1 MPFVPKNDE
10 LSLSSLGIQMPYNM
24 QAEQSVLG
32 AALMED
38 TILNRLITEMEP
50 EMFYSEQNRAVFETM
65 RALFTDSEAVDVIT
79 LVNALGT
86 NGTFA
91 GADDAKVYITRIAE
105 TVPAI
110 SNVDS
115 YIKIVKE
122 KYQARRLIDAGI
134 GNANG
139 DPESLLRHAGEALAY
154 LTQCAAVMTTPSGE
168 NTKIKRVELVPISPH
183 TAMIVLLASNGIL
196 RSKLFR
202 LDSAIDTTIC
212 ETFYNVAQAMLI
224 GVPVSSL
231 TPAYLQSIAARLGME
246 SLAMFPM
253 LSAVAELSQSAAQP
267 HVFLSGQS
275 NLLHHREY
283 AGRAYELLEFL
294 SRGTP
299 LRTLADSMKGELEI
313 RIGRE
318 NGFVQLDNSSIILAR
333 YTVGEDSSGSIGI
346 IGPTRMDYRRL
357 VPGLKYI
364 SQCISKT
371 MEKALEE

>member
-1 MPFVPKNDE
+1 
-10 LSLSSLGIQMPYNM
+10 
-24 QAEQSVLG
+24 
-32 AALMED
+32 
-38 TILNRLITEMEP
+38 
-50 EMFYSEQNRAVFETM
+50 
-65 RALFTDSEAVDVIT
+65 
-79 LVNALGT
+79 
-86 NGTFA
+86 
-91 GADDAKVYITRIAE
+91 
-105 TVPAI
+105 
-110 SNVDS
+110 
-115 YIKIVKE
+115 
-122 KYQARRLIDAGI
+122 
-134 GNANG
+134 
-139 DPESLLRHAGEALAY
+139 
-154 LTQCAAVMTTPSGE
+154 
-168 NTKIKRVELVPISPH
+168 
-183 TAMIVLLASNGIL
+183 MIVLLASNGIL

-294 SRGTP
+294 SRGAP

-318 NGFVQLDNSSIILAR
+318 NGFVQLDNSSVILAR

>member
-1 MPFVPKNDE
+1 M
-10 LSLSSLGIQMPYNM
+10 
-24 QAEQSVLG
+24 
-32 AALMED
+32 
-38 TILNRLITEMEP
+38 
-50 EMFYSEQNRAVFETM
+50 
-65 RALFTDSEAVDVIT
+65 
-79 LVNALGT
+79 
-86 NGTFA
+86 
-91 GADDAKVYITRIAE
+91 
-105 TVPAI
+105 
-110 SNVDS
+110 
-115 YIKIVKE
+115 
-122 KYQARRLIDAGI
+122 
-134 GNANG
+134 
-139 DPESLLRHAGEALAY
+139 RHAGEALAY
-154 LTQCAAVMTTPSGE
+154 LTECAAVMTTPSGE

-202 LDSAIDTTIC
+202 LDSPIDTTVC

-224 GVPVSSL
+224 GVPVSAL

-253 LSAVAELSQSAAQP
+253 LSAVAELSQNAAQP

-294 SRGTP
+294 SRGAP

-318 NGFVQLDNSSIILAR
+318 NGFAQLDNSSVILAR
-333 YTVGEDSSGSIGI
+333 YTVGEDSAGSIGI

>member
-1 MPFVPKNDE
+1 ME
-10 LSLSSLGIQMPYNM
+10 LSERKEKIL
-24 QAEQSVLG
+24 AAVVEQ
-32 AALMED
+32 
-38 TILNRLITEMEP
+38 
-50 EMFYSEQNRAVFETM
+50 
-65 RALFTDSEAVDVIT
+65 
-79 LVNALGT
+79 
-86 NGTFA
+86 
-91 GADDAKVYITRIAE
+91 
-105 TVPAI
+105 
-110 SNVDS
+110 
-115 YIKIVKE
+115 YIKTGEPVGSKALLDSLDMSVSSATVRNE
-122 KYQARRLIDAGI
+122 MADLGYLGLLDQPHTSAGRVPTGEGYRYYVDNLVSESELSEESRRLIDAGI

-267 HVFLSGQS
+267 HVFRSGQS
-275 NLLHHREY
+275 NLLHHR
-283 AGRAYELLEFL
+283 
-294 SRGTP
+294 
-299 LRTLADSMKGELEI
+299 
-313 RIGRE
+313 
-318 NGFVQLDNSSIILAR
+318 
-333 YTVGEDSSGSIGI
+333 
-346 IGPTRMDYRRL
+346 
-357 VPGLKYI
+357 
-364 SQCISKT
+364 
-371 MEKALEE
+371 

>member
-1 MPFVPKNDE
+1 ME
-10 LSLSSLGIQMPYNM
+10 LSERKEKIL
-24 QAEQSVLG
+24 AAVVEQ
-32 AALMED
+32 
-38 TILNRLITEMEP
+38 
-50 EMFYSEQNRAVFETM
+50 
-65 RALFTDSEAVDVIT
+65 
-79 LVNALGT
+79 
-86 NGTFA
+86 
-91 GADDAKVYITRIAE
+91 
-105 TVPAI
+105 
-110 SNVDS
+110 
-115 YIKIVKE
+115 YIKTGEPVGSKALLDSLDMSVSSATVRNE
-122 KYQARRLIDAGI
+122 MADLGYLGLLDQPHTSAGRVPTGEGYRYYVDNLVPESELSEESRRLIDAGI

-253 LSAVAELSQSAAQP
+253 LSAGSAAQP

-318 NGFVQLDNSSIILAR
+318 NGFVQLDNSSVILAR

>member
-1 MPFVPKNDE
+1 ME
-10 LSLSSLGIQMPYNM
+10 LSERKEKIL
-24 QAEQSVLG
+24 AAVVEQ
-32 AALMED
+32 
-38 TILNRLITEMEP
+38 
-50 EMFYSEQNRAVFETM
+50 
-65 RALFTDSEAVDVIT
+65 
-79 LVNALGT
+79 
-86 NGTFA
+86 
-91 GADDAKVYITRIAE
+91 
-105 TVPAI
+105 
-110 SNVDS
+110 
-115 YIKIVKE
+115 YIKTGEPVGSKALLDSLDMSVSSATVRNE
-122 KYQARRLIDAGI
+122 MADLGYLGLLDQPHTSGI

-318 NGFVQLDNSSIILAR
+318 NGFVQLDNSSVILAR

>member
-1 MPFVPKNDE
+1 MKVDSEIKTQKPFESMHRVEAQYSVTEDE
-10 LSLSSLGIQMPYNM
+10 GISGRTYLSYNLSVGDTLDKKLYIAM
-24 QAEQSVLG
+24 Q
-32 AALMED
+32 
-38 TILNRLITEMEP
+38 ILD
-50 EMFYSEQNRAVFETM
+50 Y
-65 RALFTDSEAVDVIT
+65 ALFSAP
-79 LVNALGT
+79 
-86 NGTFA
+86 
-91 GADDAKVYITRIAE
+91 GAQVR
-105 TVPAI
+105 
-110 SNVDS
+110 
-115 YIKIVKE
+115 
-122 KYQARRLIDAGI
+122 QALIDAGI

-318 NGFVQLDNSSIILAR
+318 NGFVQLDNSSVILAR